1 MFTSV
6 GQKEEIEA
14 YKTDEKDTR
23 PREDKRRGQAAVRE
37 KRQDVTS
44 TLTCI
49 CNNGLL
55 EAGILLLG
63 LVSAIFL
70 SVT

>member
-1 MFTSV
+1 M
-6 GQKEEIEA
+6 GQEEEIEA
-14 YKTDEKDTR
+14 SKTDEKDTR
-23 PREDKRRGQAAVRE
+23 PREDERRGQAALRE
-37 KRQDVTS
+37 RRQDVTF

-55 EAGILLLG
+55 EAGTLLLG
-63 LVSAIFL
+63 LMSATFL